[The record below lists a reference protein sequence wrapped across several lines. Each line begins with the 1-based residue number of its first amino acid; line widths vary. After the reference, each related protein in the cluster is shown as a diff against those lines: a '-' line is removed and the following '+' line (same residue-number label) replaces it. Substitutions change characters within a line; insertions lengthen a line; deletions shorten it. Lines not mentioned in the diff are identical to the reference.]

1 MNIIYEVMS
10 NNSKLFYVEKYLGHG
25 SYGKVAQ
32 CTRLDT
38 NEKIA
43 VKILRSDM
51 TWAGK
56 REAAVLKKIRKL
68 DHDKNNLVRFH
79 ESFEYKGHIC
89 LAFEMLH
96 LSIYDFMSCRDFK
109 PMHLT
114 EIRVITQQMLVA
126 LNALKSIGLS
136 HADIKPDNIML
147 VNQKH
152 FPFRVKL
159 IDFGLADNVS
169 KLPTGTM
176 IQATGYRAPE
186 VILGLPLDQGVDIWS
201 LACVLGFM
209 YLGRNLYPTRCSY
222 QVMRVI
228 VELQGMPDDDLL
240 DTGIYTSWFFKM
252 KDTTEYEDTLA
263 YLSLLK
269 RMLHVDPRK
278 RITTSKAMGHRFINM
293 KHFPNDAN
301 PNPYMSAAFLTIKK
315 SQLQE
320 PSVKF
325 KHFVTSSEVV
335 SFKEES
341 ISMQRRNQ
349 VRRLTMGQNKIDL
362 KSYSNVSKKRIF
374 SIDLLLTQDT
384 SCWWIFPGLFV
395 TVWCIFKVP
404 FTGGNSSGT
413 ASSYLLTTV
422 SPIQKW
428 LSFDAL
434 SWRTLKRSFGSWK
447 STAHLLT
454 APPHFFFSEK
464 FHVTSLNPR
473 RNGMV
478 LIR

>member
-1 MNIIYEVMS
+1 MS

-51 TWAGK
+51 SWAGK

-68 DHDKNNLVRFH
+68 DHDKNNLVKFH

-89 LAFEMLH
+89 LTFEMLH

-240 DTGIYTSWFFKM
+240 DTGIYTSWFFSKNDDSSGRSWRLNTDM

-278 RITTSKAMGHRFINM
+278 RITTIKAMGHRFINM

-315 SQLQE
+315 SQLKE

-341 ISMQRRNQ
+341 LSSFDDSSSSDEDTASCSNDNNNRPLEKAGLDVATAAETNKKPPGSNEINSPTPVPHVPDGDNANTNKGSVVEVKTMRRFLKRIRQFFSWLMKRNFNED
-349 VRRLTMGQNKIDL
+349 RNTKQNE
-362 KSYSNVSKKRIF
+362 NVSR
-374 SIDLLLTQDT
+374 Q
-384 SCWWIFPGLFV
+384 
-395 TVWCIFKVP
+395 
-404 FTGGNSSGT
+404 
-413 ASSYLLTTV
+413 
-422 SPIQKW
+422 Q
-428 LSFDAL
+428 SF
-434 SWRTLKRSFGSWK
+434 
-447 STAHLLT
+447 
-454 APPHFFFSEK
+454 
-464 FHVTSLNPR
+464 
-473 RNGMV
+473 
-478 LIR
+478 

>member
-1 MNIIYEVMS
+1 SSSNVPGKLTLPHQPSISAGPSLLLFFSLSSLTPRLYNIERYEVMS

-201 LACVLGFM
+201 L
-209 YLGRNLYPTRCSY
+209 
-222 QVMRVI
+222 
-228 VELQGMPDDDLL
+228 GMPDDDLL
-240 DTGIYTSWFFKM
+240 DTGIYTSWRYRGPYDEFASFDEMAKTGPEM

-341 ISMQRRNQ
+341 ISMWRLRDFAPSTPPVLAFNRR
-349 VRRLTMGQNKIDL
+349 
-362 KSYSNVSKKRIF
+362 VS
-374 SIDLLLTQDT
+374 D
-384 SCWWIFPGLFV
+384 V
-395 TVWCIFKVP
+395 Y
-404 FTGGNSSGT
+404 
-413 ASSYLLTTV
+413 A
-422 SPIQKW
+422 
-428 LSFDAL
+428 
-434 SWRTLKRSFGSWK
+434 
-447 STAHLLT
+447 
-454 APPHFFFSEK
+454 
-464 FHVTSLNPR
+464 
-473 RNGMV
+473 M
-478 LIR
+478 

>member
-1 MNIIYEVMS
+1 MSQVKCTYFLTIYEVMS

-228 VELQGMPDDDLL
+228 VELNT
-240 DTGIYTSWFFKM
+240 DTEYMLTGPEM

-341 ISMQRRNQ
+341 ISSFDDSISSDEDTASCSNDNNNRPLEKAGLDVTTAAETNKKPPGSNEMNSPTPVPHVPDGDNANTDKGSAVEVKTMRRFLKRIRQFFSWLMKRN
-349 VRRLTMGQNKIDL
+349 VNEDRNTKQNE
-362 KSYSNVSKKRIF
+362 NVSRQQR
-374 SIDLLLTQDT
+374 L
-384 SCWWIFPGLFV
+384 
-395 TVWCIFKVP
+395 
-404 FTGGNSSGT
+404 
-413 ASSYLLTTV
+413 
-422 SPIQKW
+422 
-428 LSFDAL
+428 
-434 SWRTLKRSFGSWK
+434 
-447 STAHLLT
+447 
-454 APPHFFFSEK
+454 
-464 FHVTSLNPR
+464 
-473 RNGMV
+473 
-478 LIR
+478 

>member
-1 MNIIYEVMS
+1 MNRKRLYNIERYEVMS

-209 YLGRNLYPTRCSY
+209 YLGRNLYPTSKN
-222 QVMRVI
+222 
-228 VELQGMPDDDLL
+228 DD
-240 DTGIYTSWFFKM
+240 SS
-252 KDTTEYEDTLA
+252 DTLA

-341 ISMQRRNQ
+341 ISSFDDSISSDEDTASCSNDNNNRPLEKAGLDVTTAAETNKKPPGSNEMNSPTPVPHVPDGDNANTDKGSAVEVKTMRRFLKRIRQFFSWLMKRN
-349 VRRLTMGQNKIDL
+349 VNEDRNTKQNE
-362 KSYSNVSKKRIF
+362 NVSRQQR
-374 SIDLLLTQDT
+374 L
-384 SCWWIFPGLFV
+384 
-395 TVWCIFKVP
+395 
-404 FTGGNSSGT
+404 
-413 ASSYLLTTV
+413 
-422 SPIQKW
+422 
-428 LSFDAL
+428 
-434 SWRTLKRSFGSWK
+434 
-447 STAHLLT
+447 
-454 APPHFFFSEK
+454 
-464 FHVTSLNPR
+464 
-473 RNGMV
+473 
-478 LIR
+478 